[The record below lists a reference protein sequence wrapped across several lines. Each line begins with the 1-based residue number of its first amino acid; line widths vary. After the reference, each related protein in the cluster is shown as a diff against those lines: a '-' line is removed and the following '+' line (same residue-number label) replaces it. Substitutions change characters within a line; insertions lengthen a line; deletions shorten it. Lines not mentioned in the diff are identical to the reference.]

1 MKDPYLIPGAMCE
14 VWNKSSMIIIPMYF
28 MGYKN
33 NKAIFVHKKEIMLYK
48 SGFKVKGCENYYDY
62 YRVLN
67 TEWTFAPNWA
77 VCSTVDA
84 DGRITL
90 WSIVDVKYFFSEYTG
105 GGYWNN
111 TKVPFNTLHCGICP
125 DKTRYEGDAWK
136 TSLRMRP
143 DWAK

>member
-1 MKDPYLIPGAMCE
+1 MKDPYLIPGAICE
-14 VWNKSSMIIIPMYF
+14 VWNKSSMMIIPMYF

-48 SGFKVKGCENYYDY
+48 SGFEVKGCENYYDY

-67 TEWTFAPNWA
+67 TEWTFAPDWA
-77 VCSTVDA
+77 VCSTVDK

-90 WSIVDVKYFFSEYTG
+90 WSLIKVVPVSS
-105 GGYWNN
+105 YWNN
-111 TKVPFNTLHCGICP
+111 TDGPFDSIYCGKCP

-143 DWAK
+143 EWAKVKK